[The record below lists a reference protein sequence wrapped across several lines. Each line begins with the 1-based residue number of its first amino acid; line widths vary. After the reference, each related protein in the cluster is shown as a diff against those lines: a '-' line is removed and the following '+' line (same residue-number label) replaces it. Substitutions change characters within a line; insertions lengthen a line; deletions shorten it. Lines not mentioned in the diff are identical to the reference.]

1 MGVSSLTDRKAF
13 ATVGLILLFFLS
25 NVVTGVLTEG
35 LGLNENLIVLN
46 IFAFPLALVQRFHG
60 EGEHF
65 QEVGVAAVTVA
76 AIGWTVAWAALC
88 RFRYQHLTVTK

>member
-1 MGVSSLTDRKAF
+1 M
-13 ATVGLILLFFLS
+13 
-25 NVVTGVLTEG
+25 LTEG

-60 EGEHF
+60 EVEHF

-76 AIGWTVAWAALC
+76 AIGWTVVWAALC